1 MDSASDFGSGGCGFK
16 SHPGRYFYFSTKIT
30 DFYHIH
36 VCNLSF
42 DFLCIIKTRHY
53 FVTTMQH
60 ATRLFL
66 TEFSLKLML
75 SVICALFYSNI

>member
-36 VCNLSF
+36 VCNLSYN
-42 DFLCIIKTRHY
+42 FLCIIKTRHN
-53 FVTTMQH
+53 FVPSMKDT
-60 ATRLFL
+60 TRLCQ
-66 TEFSLKLML
+66 TEFSTKLML
-75 SVICALFYSNI
+75 